1 MSMKLSQVKD
11 RLLEITKCNEFEFSE
26 NIVKLYFYGNSYIT
40 KTSISMLYGLID
52 FFNLRRYDWATCKT
66 IVTDEQIIIEHHI
79 AQADINDDESVV
91 DCIITIKHDL
101 KFHE

>member
-1 MSMKLSQVKD
+1 MKKLSQVKEH
-11 RLLEITKCNEFEFSE
+11 LLEITKCNEIEFDA
-26 NIVKLYFYGNSYIT
+26 NIVKLYFYGNSYT
-40 KTSISMLYGLID
+40 VKTSISMLYRLID
-52 FFNLRRYDWATCKT
+52 FFELRSYDYDTCKNL
-66 IVTDEQIIIEHHI
+66 VSDESIIIEHHI